1 MFPGRGVESAFLK
14 ELAKKVVR
22 VVENSAFWKILSKKA
37 VQMEERNGFYQKNY
51 TKSRL
56 TQRAE
61 RFPEKKSSIE
71 PFGTAMGT
79 AFSKKFEKKAVLK
92 KSRTALR
99 TIIEKKAV
107 GRRRAKHIDRS
118 GERNASNIQIEP
130 SRGTAPAAQPSRRKN
145 RESKPAFPVL
155 ALPSRRRVRR
165 ASRTGRRGS
174 PGTRNS

>member
-22 VVENSAFWKILSKKA
+22 VVENLAFWKILSKKA

-79 AFSKKFEKKAVLK
+79 AFLKKFEKKAVLK

-99 TIIEKKAV
+99 TIIEKKRLEGAAPSPPIEAA
-107 GRRRAKHIDRS
+107 REA
-118 GERNASNIQIEP
+118 ASNIQIEAA
-130 SRGTAPAAQPSRRKN
+130 RETAQP
-145 RESKPAFPVL
+145 
-155 ALPSRRRVRR
+155 
-165 ASRTGRRGS
+165 T
-174 PGTRNS
+174 